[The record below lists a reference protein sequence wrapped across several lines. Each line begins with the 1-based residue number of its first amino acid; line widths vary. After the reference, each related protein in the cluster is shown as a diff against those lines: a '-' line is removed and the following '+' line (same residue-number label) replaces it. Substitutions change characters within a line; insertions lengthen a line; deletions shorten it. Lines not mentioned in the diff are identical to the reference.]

1 MSVHVSERRR
11 LPVVAVAAIGL
22 LLLSGCARQGP
33 DAPIM
38 NPTSSVG
45 PTASTTAP
53 TPTPTPTPPKLAMD
67 LADPASWIIGFTSVG
82 PLVIGD
88 NISATDRLM
97 TAFSSSAV
105 FEGCPSILS
114 FDRPGFPNLVIADS
128 SDNGLV
134 ELIAL
139 EGGPTS
145 SDFTATSPRTTAG
158 IGIGTTLDE
167 LKTAYPAITYQ
178 DDHFTPHYTLTDGN
192 GNWINFATSEGLVNK
207 IVVRPMPVI
216 PREICG

>member
-1 MSVHVSERRR
+1 
-11 LPVVAVAAIGL
+11 
-22 LLLSGCARQGP
+22 
-33 DAPIM
+33 
-38 NPTSSVG
+38 
-45 PTASTTAP
+45 
-53 TPTPTPTPPKLAMD
+53 MD
-67 LADPASWIIGFTSVG
+67 LADPSSWIIGSTSVG
-82 PLVIGD
+82 PLAIGD
-88 NISATDRLM
+88 EISAADRSM

-105 FEGCPSILS
+105 FEGCPSIIS

-128 SDNGLV
+128 SENGLV

-145 SDFTATSPRTTAG
+145 SEYTATSPRTSAG
-158 IGIGTTLDE
+158 IGIGATLDE

-178 DDHFTPHYTLTDGN
+178 DDHFTPHYALSDGN
-192 GNWINFATSEGLVNK
+192 GNWINFAVYKGLVNK